1 MPLQLNRNAYRVGW
15 ICPMEV
21 EHTAAVEMLDEE
33 HDRLPVLP
41 GDDHVYN
48 LGSINGQN
56 IVIVGL
62 PQVGNNYAA
71 TAVAQMRMTFPSLKY
86 ALVVGIGGGVPVK
99 TEHGMIRL
107 GHVVVGEPIDIQ
119 TGAVQYDHGRWTPGQ
134 FERKGSLSPPPTA
147 LLSAA
152 QELARHRNKL
162 DLDPVWANLQKIP
175 TDRPAFRRYKFP
187 GIANDHL
194 YQPDCVH
201 QVKGISCEESGCDPQ
216 KRIKRILGEEEEE
229 SFVVVHRGTIATG
242 GLVMKD
248 AKRRDELAQEHKAL
262 CFETEAAGALTNFP
276 CLVIRGISDYCDTH
290 KNDIWH
296 GYAAAVAAAY
306 ARQLFYHMSVE
317 ETQR

>member
-41 GDDHVYN
+41 GDNHVYN

-62 PQVGNNYAA
+62 PRVGNNYAA
-71 TAVAQMRMTFPSLKY
+71 TAVAQMRMTFPSLRY

-162 DLDPVWANLQKIP
+162 DLDPVWTNLQKIP

-201 QVKGISCEESGCDPQ
+201 RVKGISCEESGCDPQ
-216 KRIKRILGEEEEE
+216 KRIKRILGEQGE

-262 CFETEAAGALTNFP
+262 CFETEAAGALTDFP

-290 KNDIWH
+290 KNDVWH